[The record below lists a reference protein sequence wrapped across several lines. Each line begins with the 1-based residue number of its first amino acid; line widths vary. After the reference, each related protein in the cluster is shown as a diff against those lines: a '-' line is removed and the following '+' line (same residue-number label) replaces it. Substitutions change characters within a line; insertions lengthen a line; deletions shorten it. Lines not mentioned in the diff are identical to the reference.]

1 MQTKF
6 LIEEAN
12 MSSLV
17 STVPHVKLD
26 ANQAE
31 DEAKEDDVGL
41 VFKNDS
47 DDDTSSDDEEDSS

>member
-6 LIEEAN
+6 LIEESN

-17 STVPHVKLD
+17 STVPHVKLET
-26 ANQAE
+26 NQA

-47 DDDTSSDDEEDSS
+47 DDDSSSDDE

>member
-1 MQTKF
+1 
-6 LIEEAN
+6 

-26 ANQAE
+26 ANQVN

-41 VFKNDS
+41 VFKNGS
-47 DDDTSSDDEEDSS
+47 DEDTSSDEEEDSS

>member
-26 ANQAE
+26 ANQAN

-41 VFKNDS
+41 VFKNGS
-47 DDDTSSDDEEDSS
+47 DEDTSSDEEEDSS